1 MSDAND
7 HDDLRAQIA
16 GHLERLRGDGV
27 WGLTIPPL
35 ETLAPRPEDGA
46 DLPVSDQVGDLA
58 DGEGQVPVATE
69 TTGSTGET
77 DRAAA
82 ATTESPR
89 ESEQV
94 AAATRGSV
102 GETERSAATTG
113 PAAAAL
119 APVEAEA
126 LGCVA
131 CRLHEK
137 RTKVVFGVG
146 DPEARLMF
154 IGEGPGR
161 DEDLQGEP
169 FVGRAGQLL
178 TRIIEAMGYEREQ
191 VYIANAVKC
200 RPPNNRDPK
209 PDEIEACR
217 HFLTRQ
223 VEIIA
228 PEIIVLL
235 GRSAVSAVL
244 GLQAPLSRLRGSFR
258 DWNGVR
264 VMCTYH
270 PAYLLRNPGAKGMV
284 WEDMKLVR
292 DTLAASA
299 DADGGT

>member
-1 MSDAND
+1 MSRAEGA
-7 HDDLRAQIA
+7 DLRDQLA

-27 WGLTIPPL
+27 WGLTIPSASSPSGTANKAVEEEQVVAATQGSAA
-35 ETLAPRPEDGA
+35 ETL
-46 DLPVSDQVGDLA
+46 S
-58 DGEGQVPVATE
+58 
-69 TTGSTGET
+69 
-77 DRAAA
+77 
-82 ATTESPR
+82 
-89 ESEQV
+89 
-94 AAATRGSV
+94 
-102 GETERSAATTG
+102 
-113 PAAAAL
+113 
-119 APVEAEA
+119 PVEVEA

-131 CRLHEK
+131 CRLHET

-146 DPEARLMF
+146 DPDARLMF

-161 DEDLQGEP
+161 DEDLSGEP

-200 RPPNNRDPK
+200 RPPKNRDPK

-235 GRSAVSAVL
+235 GRSAISAVL
-244 GLQAPLSRLRGSFR
+244 DLQAPLSRLRGSFR
-258 DWNGVR
+258 DWNGVK

-270 PAYLLRNPGAKGMV
+270 PAYLLRNPSAKGMV
-284 WEDMKLVR
+284 WEDMQKVR
-292 DTLAASA
+292 DTLEATVDSEA
-299 DADGGT
+299 